1 MQQNYNV
8 KNNIPNLSGP
18 GVLDHSSPKLFDT
31 GITFSKP
38 YGTGIVLD
46 YAQLYAKP
54 HNIPLKPFNFLPAC
68 SMGFVKGE
76 CEGGHHFAKLL
87 LCGKEW
93 CPDCG
98 ADGSAVHKRRISR
111 WWGKVMSMEQMGY
124 LVLTVPPQI
133 RESFKNQVVLS
144 AFRTYVKRYLQRQ
157 GYERGLVRYHWA
169 GDDGKIWHPH
179 LNILLEGGFMSPK
192 EMRALKRDLGRY
204 FKKMFPQS
212 LKGKTPKINAWY
224 SYANPKA
231 EGFERHKI
239 HKLKYILR
247 STLTKIDVV
256 RNAKDKELAKV
267 LKGFRTT
274 STWGKW
280 PKDKENT
287 SELAALES
295 GKCPHKECCKPLKW
309 EGGRDNIVK
318 INDPKWSKTILK
330 PIDGGYYEI
339 MGVLPDPPE

>member
-1 MQQNYNV
+1 MRNYEV
-8 KNNIPNLSGP
+8 QTQIPNKSLSGP
-18 GVLDHSSPKLFDT
+18 GSALISPPLSNP
-31 GITFSKP
+31 SKP
-38 YGTGIVLD
+38 LFSGVVLD

-54 HNIPLKPFNFLPAC
+54 HNSTSKPFNFLPAC

-98 ADGSAVHKRRISR
+98 KDGSAVHKRRIAR
-111 WWGKVMSMEQMGY
+111 WWGKVMSMPEMGY
-124 LVLTVPPQI
+124 LVITTPKEV
-133 RESFKNQVVLS
+133 RESFKNKAVLS
-144 AFRTYVKRYLQRQ
+144 AFRTYVKRYLQRM
-157 GYERGLVRYHWA
+157 GYDKGLVRYHWA

-179 LNILLEGGFMSPK
+179 LNILIEEGFLSKNKMS
-192 EMRALKRDLGRY
+192 ALKRDLATW
-204 FKKMFPQS
+204 FKEMFPTS
-212 LKGKTPKINAWY
+212 LKGKKPKINAWY

-247 STLTKIDVV
+247 STLTKIDPK
-256 RNAKDKELAKV
+256 RNAKDKELARI

-280 PKDKENT
+280 DKDKENT
-287 SELAALES
+287 SELAALVS
-295 GKCPHKECCKPLKW
+295 GNCPHKECGKRLKW
-309 EGGRDNIVK
+309 EGGRDNVVK
-318 INDPKWSKTILK
+318 ANNPAWSRIILK

-339 MGVLPDPPE
+339 KGVLPKPPG